1 VSIPRLPLLALALL
15 AGAMGA
21 AGAIGAAAAA
31 PASAAPVW
39 SVSPIPS
46 PHLAGAAVLSS
57 VSCPSARACIAVG
70 YEVDAANTPVAL
82 VERWTGTRWAIEPT
96 PALPGAARGFLFGVS
111 CATPRSCTAVGSAT
125 RGRATDALVEHW
137 NGARWSMER
146 APAVVRRSPPQVTYL
161 AAVACPSATA
171 CTAVGYAGNLA
182 GTAGAILA
190 ARWTAARGWVTRPTA
205 PPPGASA
212 AFLSGVSCPSAADCT
227 AVGFLTT
234 RSGTGAALAERW
246 TQDRW
251 RSERIP
257 TPLAATSVQL
267 TGVSCPVRAF
277 CTAVGYFDT
286 AGIDVMLAEHWDG
299 ARWVIGR
306 PRYPRGARA
315 VRFAE
320 VSCPSLRSCTAVGFI
335 NDVDGLDAPLAEH
348 WTPRGWAVQPTPAIG
363 TLAAPADAE
372 LSGVS
377 CPMPAR
383 CVAVG
388 DVNPLTGTGSALA
401 ETYR

>member
-1 VSIPRLPLLALALL
+1 
-15 AGAMGA
+15 M
-21 AGAIGAAAAA
+21 
-31 PASAAPVW
+31 W
-39 SVSPIPS
+39 SVSPTPS

-57 VSCPSARACIAVG
+57 VSCPSARACVAVG

-82 VERWTGTRWAIEPT
+82 VERWNGTRWAIEPT

-111 CATPRSCTAVGSAT
+111 CATPRSCTAVGSET
-125 RGRATDALVEHW
+125 RGRATDALIEHW
-137 NGARWSMER
+137 SGARWTMEPP
-146 APAVVRRSPPQVTYL
+146 PARVRRSPPQVTYL
-161 AAVACPSATA
+161 AAVACPSVAA

-190 ARWTAARGWVTRPTA
+190 ARWTAARGWVTQPTA
-205 PPPGASA
+205 RPAGASA

-234 RSGTGAALAERW
+234 HSGTGAALAERW

-257 TPLAATSVQL
+257 TPLGAASVQL

-286 AGIDVMLAEHWDG
+286 AGIDVMLAERWDG

-306 PRYPRGARA
+306 PRYPHGARA

-320 VSCPSLRSCTAVGFI
+320 VSCPSLRSCTAVGFV
-335 NDVDGLDAPLAEH
+335 NDLYGLNAPLAEH
-348 WTPRGWAVQPTPAIG
+348 WTPHGWAVQPTPAIG

-377 CPMPAR
+377 CPMALR

-388 DVNPLTGTGSALA
+388 DVNPLSGTEGALA
-401 ETYR
+401 ETFR